1 MRRRYSGDAGG
12 GNGVVNCSLLAP
24 KRFFSPFA
32 FSRVPCAGVYMIAVL
47 PPMILGRA
55 KRGTLAC
62 ESVRGAFRAR
72 ASCTVFLAL
81 LHSAPR
87 HRGSARPSVPVL
99 TACRTE
105 MYTCTDRCMAS
116 SAGGR
121 RTHRSLAS
129 VVACATLA
137 MFSFCSGL
145 QAAAPGAQRRAW
157 WTVCFLSD
165 LAGTV
170 FSST

>member
-1 MRRRYSGDAGG
+1 MAQCKFPNDLFFSGDPLGAM
-12 GNGVVNCSLLAP
+12 
-24 KRFFSPFA
+24 
-32 FSRVPCAGVYMIAVL
+32 RVDPTCL
-47 PPMILGRA
+47 LGRA
-55 KRGTLAC
+55 KRGVCTLAC

-87 HRGSARPSVPVL
+87 HLGSAHPSVPVL

-145 QAAAPGAQRRAW
+145 HAAAPGAQRRAC